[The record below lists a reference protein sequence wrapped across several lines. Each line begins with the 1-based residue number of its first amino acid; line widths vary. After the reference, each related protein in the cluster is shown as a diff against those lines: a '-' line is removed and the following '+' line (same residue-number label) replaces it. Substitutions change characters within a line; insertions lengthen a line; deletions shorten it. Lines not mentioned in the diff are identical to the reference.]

1 MYCPKCSQQQV
12 ADEIRFCPKCGLP
25 LDAVRSLLNDE
36 QTGSLIA
43 YSDAPA
49 TSTRKK
55 DVIIGAS
62 AMMLIALVIML
73 LAVSSAAPVPTFAV
87 VVPLLIL
94 WAFLVSGVLLS
105 RHALDEV
112 RKLFFKEPAQLHTEE
127 QNLITS
133 VTGRNRELAVG
144 VGQPIEGLWK
154 TATAELE
161 PIPSVTEET
170 TGLLDKD
177 KP

>member
-1 MYCPKCSQQQV
+1 
-12 ADEIRFCPKCGLP
+12 
-25 LDAVRSLLNDE
+25 
-36 QTGSLIA
+36 
-43 YSDAPA
+43 
-49 TSTRKK
+49 
-55 DVIIGAS
+55 
-62 AMMLIALVIML
+62 MLIALVIML
-73 LAVSSAAPVPTFAV
+73 LAVSSAAPTPTLAV

-112 RKLFFKEPAQLHTEE
+112 RKLFSKEPAQLHTEE

-133 VTGRNRELAVG
+133 VTGRNRELAAG
-144 VGQPIEGLWK
+144 VGRPIGGLWK
-154 TATAELE
+154 TTTSEME